1 MLTSNLLPELV
12 TPNPLIPTTLRTTLD
27 LITIPPF
34 CRGPGDVRLGAAAGR
49 EAVLDVLHARGAEE
63 EGEWVQ
69 GGVLQEAE
77 GCLLGWVSWGWV
89 RGGGRRGDGEG

>member
-1 MLTSNLLPELV
+1 MLPPNLLPKLV

-63 EGEWVQ
+63 EGEWV
-69 GGVLQEAE
+69 
-77 GCLLGWVSWGWV
+77 
-89 RGGGRRGDGEG
+89 